1 MNNQEKSSLSQA
13 ASTAQTIHGAIKTGK
28 AISAAAKGAAVGG
41 PYGAAA
47 GAAIYAAQHGKK
59 FLAAAAVLLMLP
71 VLFVL
76 MLPSLIFGGLT
87 SSGSAGQPILND
99 NATIVQNT
107 NDIAFAV
114 NQILGEGITDAET
127 RIAQDFA
134 TTGGDNY
141 EVVNPYASDMS
152 SNTNSF
158 IAQYCAA
165 KGETWDTIS
174 LADMQAVLRQG
185 KSSLYSYTR
194 TSETRTVEDD
204 DPETTDVVETK
215 EETWYIYTLSY
226 NGEGYFAD
234 TVFHLT
240 DEQKALAG
248 DYAQNLSLF
257 LGDGMFQ
264 YTEYGGTTIASLGN
278 VRFTDG
284 GTEVVYFNQLDE
296 RWANKPYGTDNIGGY
311 GCGPTSMSIV
321 VSSLTDDIVD
331 PVEMAEWAYQN
342 GGWCSKSGSYHA
354 LIPSAAKA
362 WGLNVEG
369 CTAAEPQRILDALS
383 DGKLVVGII
392 TKGHFTSGGHFIVL
406 RGVQDGQILV
416 ADPASYRRSEKLWD
430 LSIILNEASK
440 RAGAGGPFWIIG

>member
-1 MNNQEKSSLSQA
+1 MNEQEKSSLAQA
-13 ASTAQTIHGAIKTGK
+13 ASAAHAIHGALKTGK
-28 AISAAAKGAAVGG
+28 AIAAAAKGAAAGG

-47 GAAIYAAQHGKK
+47 GLALEAKQHIGKI
-59 FLAAAAVLLMLP
+59 LAVVAVLLMLP

-76 MLPSLIFGGLT
+76 MLPALIFGGLAGT
-87 SSGSAGQPILND
+87 AVSSQPVLND
-99 NATIVQNT
+99 HAAIVQNVS
-107 NDIAFAV
+107 DIAFAV
-114 NQILGEGITDAET
+114 NQILGEGIADAET

-134 TTGGDNY
+134 VASGDNY
-141 EVVNPYASDMS
+141 EIINPYASDMTG
-152 SNTNSF
+152 NTNSF

-165 KGETWDTIS
+165 KGESWESVS
-174 LADMQAVLRQG
+174 LADMQAVLRQN

-204 DPETTDVVETK
+204 DPETEDVVETK

-226 NGEGYFAD
+226 NGEGHFAD

-240 DEQKALAG
+240 DNQKSLA
-248 DYAQNLSLF
+248 DNYAENLSLF

-264 YTEYGGTTIASLGN
+264 YTEYSGTMIASLGDI
-278 VRFTDG
+278 RFTDG
-284 GTEVVYFNQLDE
+284 TTEVVYFNQLDE
-296 RWANKPYGTDNIGGY
+296 RWANEPYGTDNIGGY

-321 VSSLTDDIVD
+321 VSSLTDEIVD
-331 PVEMAEWAYQN
+331 PVEMAEWSYQN

-354 LIPSAAKA
+354 LIPSAAQA
-362 WGLNVEG
+362 WGLTVEG
-369 CTAAEPQRILDALS
+369 CTASEPQRILDALS
-383 DGKLVVGII
+383 EGKLVVAIM

-406 RGVQDGQILV
+406 RGVQDGQIMV